1 MPCLCGFPK
10 TNPPKNASQK
20 RDFHFSP
27 CHCATPF
34 DTFFVNPFDTLL
46 SSQNRSQNRTATC
59 TTHTPHPKMKI
70 SRLQNHLPELLF
82 SLFFLLIFVLLSGTF
97 ATFFAIFI
105 FLFKSLNRLF
115 LRLSGYSKAIR
126 MLILFL
132 FSKQKTSSQGNPL
145 KQGFWWFYGI
155 FNFFF

>member
-10 TNPPKNASQK
+10 MNPPKNASQK
-20 RDFHFSP
+20 RDFHFSL

-46 SSQNRSQNRTATC
+46 SFQNRSPNRIAIC

-82 SLFFLLIFVLLSGTF
+82 SLFFPSHFRSSFRHFCHVLCDFYFSFQVPQPPVFAAFRLLQGILL
-97 ATFFAIFI
+97 
-105 FLFKSLNRLF
+105 
-115 LRLSGYSKAIR
+115 
-126 MLILFL
+126 LILFIL
-132 FSKQKTSSQGNPL
+132 FL
-145 KQGFWWFYGI
+145 I
-155 FNFFF
+155 L